1 MKLLFD
7 LYCGFIALQKT
18 QYQDKQQEVSN
29 INNYI
34 TYYTSHTFKKNNYGK
49 RKSTIPFYD
58 HLFIDQFAT

>member
-34 TYYTSHTFKKNNYGK
+34 TYYTSHTFKKTTTENANPPY
-49 RKSTIPFYD
+49 
-58 HLFIDQFAT
+58 LFMIIYL